1 MNYRKTDYTED
12 VNVMLKENKLR
23 LAKLKGSHSQIT
35 GKGMTGH
42 TRKVVI
48 DGYPIRTQYLTD
60 EVADNEL
67 YKMAVVA
74 GSVYRLQQ
82 MLIERLNK
90 ENEGIR
96 VFTEDDLSE
105 ESLIELLM
113 LVRCER
119 DPSFA
124 FAAVFKI
131 KHKKLGK
138 DVPFILNYAQRV
150 LLKILEEMRR
160 AGVPIRLVLVKA
172 RQWGGSTLI
181 QLYMAWLQLF
191 VKEGW
196 YSAIIAQTK
205 DTAKRIKGMY
215 KKVLDNIPAWVFHCQ
230 KVIFSPYMGGANDSV
245 LTDEKGNILRSNVI
259 TIASYENHESTRGFD
274 YAMVHCSEVA
284 YWKTTK
290 ERSAESVITNIEGN
304 LLEEPLTLE
313 VFESTARGMAGLFYE
328 ECMLAKEGKSA
339 RRYLFIPFFFI
350 ENDMKEFRNAKQK
363 RDFALWLCENRMQ
376 EVAPDA
382 THESGQYLYGLWLK
396 GASLEHINW
405 YIEKRKGHHSHE
417 SMVSEAPSDDIEC
430 FAYSGNRVFSIDH
443 VRAMQEEHERI
454 SIWRGNISSTE
465 RHAKVDTDRETVGNS
480 DRKKHVPKVTLT
492 KDDFGLL
499 QIWKHP
505 DKLKTDNQYLV
516 VVDVGGR
523 SEKADYS
530 VITVINRWHS
540 RLPDGKLEV
549 VARWRGHLRYDKMAW
564 VAVAIA
570 RYYKNAKLVFESNTF
585 DKKKAEATDFVE
597 QGDHIRGILST
608 VGRAYKNLYKRKAT
622 NPEDIKKGIKTK
634 IGFQTNSKT
643 KQDMVDIFT
652 QVFEDGKFIDP
663 DKVFYQEAAIY
674 EQRADGSYGN
684 IEGKDNHDDVVMTDM
699 IGALV
704 DSEMPKA
711 TLSRA
716 EDEEPSEKG
725 TKNESSF

>member
-1 MNYRKTDYTED
+1 MNYRKTDYTDE
-12 VNVMLKENKLR
+12 VNAILNENKRRLTTLR
-23 LAKLKGSHSQIT
+23 GSHSQVT
-35 GKGMTGH
+35 GRGMDGH
-42 TRKVVI
+42 THKVVI

-60 EVADNEL
+60 EVASNGL
-67 YKMAVVA
+67 YKMAAEA
-74 GSVYRLQQ
+74 GSIYRLQQ
-82 MLIERLNK
+82 MLLTRLNK

-96 VFTEDDLSE
+96 VFTEDDISE
-105 ESLIELLM
+105 DSLIELLM
-113 LVRCER
+113 FVRCQR

-124 FAAVFKI
+124 FAVVFKI

-138 DVPFILNYAQRV
+138 DVPFLMNYAQRM
-150 LLKILEEMRR
+150 LLVILEDMRR
-160 AGVPIRLVLVKA
+160 MGVPIRLVLVKA
-172 RQWGGSTLI
+172 RQWGGSTLV
-181 QLYMAWLQLF
+181 QLYMAWVQLF

-215 KKVLDNIPAWVFHCQ
+215 KKVLDNIPSWVFKCQ
-230 KVIFSPYMGGANDSV
+230 KVVFSPYMGGANDSI

-313 VFESTARGMAGLFYE
+313 VFESTARGMAGFFYE
-328 ECMLAKEGKSA
+328 ECKLAKEGKSA
-339 RRYLFIPFFFI
+339 RKYLFIPFFYI
-350 ENDMKEFRNAKQK
+350 ENDMKEFRSAKQK
-363 RDFALWLCENRMQ
+363 RDFALWLCENKNQ

-382 THESGQYLYGLWLK
+382 THESGQYLYGLWVK

-417 SMVSEAPSDDIEC
+417 SMASEAPSDDIEC

-443 VRAMQEEHERI
+443 VMAMQEECERI
-454 SIWRGNISSTE
+454 PIWRGSISSTE
-465 RHAKVDTDRETVGNS
+465 RLTMDPSEKALK
-480 DRKKHVPKVTLT
+480 KKHIPKVTLV

-530 VITVINRWHS
+530 VITVINRWHA
-540 RLPDGKLEV
+540 RLSGGKLEV

-608 VGRAYKNLYKRKAT
+608 IGKAYKNLYKRKAT

-643 KQDMVDIFT
+643 KQDMVDQFIK
-652 QVFEDGKFIDP
+652 VFEDGKFIDP

-699 IGALV
+699 IGSLV
-704 DSEMPKA
+704 DLEIPKA
-711 TLSRA
+711 SLARI
-716 EDEEPSEKG
+716 EDSEHVGKG
-725 TKNESSF
+725 TINESSFSE